1 MRIATRRRMT
11 RFYNN
16 AGPLV
21 MAAGIALL
29 ALASLMLRGRL

>member
-11 RFYNN
+11 RLYNN

-21 MAAGIALL
+21 MAAGIVLL
-29 ALASLMLRGRL
+29 AFASLMLRGRI